1 MRKIILLLTLVLTTN
16 ILSAQNQ
23 EWLSYD
29 LDSII
34 SIEMPNDVFELD
46 TIAQGMRMYQIYSH
60 TENSTFIAQK
70 ALFEKENQNEDLSK
84 LPYDLKSLKEQYNG
98 VINGISSGIPYE
110 LESKELIEKD
120 KYKGY
125 RLKFKDSLNNPTY
138 EVEFYLLN
146 KHLYS
151 FFYVGLE
158 NFDTNEKDLFF
169 NSIEINTDQKIS
181 QYLGKAQSY
190 RIGYV
195 FGKYFFYILIF
206 GVIIYFIARKK
217 KK

>member
-1 MRKIILLLTLVLTTN
+1 MRKIILLLTLVLSTN
-16 ILSAQNQ
+16 ILSSQNQ
-23 EWLSYD
+23 EWLTYE

-34 SIEMPNDVFELD
+34 SLEMPNDVFELD
-46 TIAQGMRMYQIYSH
+46 TIAQGVRMYQIYSH
-60 TENSTFIAQK
+60 TVNSTFIAQK

-84 LPYDLKSLKEQYNG
+84 LPYDLKSLKDQYNG
-98 VINGISSGIPYE
+98 MIDGIASGIPYE
-110 LESKELIEKD
+110 LESKELIEKENF
-120 KYKGY
+120 KGY

-158 NFDTNEKDLFF
+158 NFDENEKDLLFK
-169 NSIEINTDQKIS
+169 SIKINTDQKIS

-206 GVIIYFIARKK
+206 GVIIYFIFRKK

>member
-16 ILSAQNQ
+16 FLSAQNQ

-46 TIAQGMRMYQIYSH
+46 TIAQGIRMHQIYSH
-60 TENSTFIAQK
+60 KENSTFIVQK
-70 ALFEKENQNEDLSK
+70 ALLEKENQNEDLSK

-98 VINGISSGIPYE
+98 VIDGISSEIPYE

-151 FFYVGLE
+151 FFYVSLE

-169 NSIEINTDQKIS
+169 NSIRINTDQKIS
-181 QYLGKAQSY
+181 QYLGKSQSY

-206 GVIIYFIARKK
+206 GVIIYFITRKK
-217 KK
+217 KR

>member
-1 MRKIILLLTLVLTTN
+1 M
-16 ILSAQNQ
+16 
-23 EWLSYD
+23 
-29 LDSII
+29 
-34 SIEMPNDVFELD
+34 
-46 TIAQGMRMYQIYSH
+46 
-60 TENSTFIAQK
+60 
-70 ALFEKENQNEDLSK
+70 
-84 LPYDLKSLKEQYNG
+84 
-98 VINGISSGIPYE
+98 
-110 LESKELIEKD
+110 
-120 KYKGY
+120 
-125 RLKFKDSLNNPTY
+125 KFKDSLNNPTY

-206 GVIIYFIARKK
+206 GVTIYFIARKK

>member
-16 ILSAQNQ
+16 ILSSQNQ
-23 EWLSYD
+23 EWLTYE

-34 SIEMPNDVFELD
+34 SLEMPNDVFELD

-98 VINGISSGIPYE
+98 IIDGIANSIPYE
-110 LESKELIEKD
+110 LESKELIEKESF
-120 KYKGY
+120 KGY

-138 EVEFYLLN
+138 EGEFYLLN

-151 FFYVGLE
+151 FYYVSLE
-158 NFDTNEKDLFF
+158 SFDKNEKDLFF
-169 NSIEINTDQKIS
+169 NSIKINTDQKIS

-206 GVIIYFIARKK
+206 GVIIYFIVRKK